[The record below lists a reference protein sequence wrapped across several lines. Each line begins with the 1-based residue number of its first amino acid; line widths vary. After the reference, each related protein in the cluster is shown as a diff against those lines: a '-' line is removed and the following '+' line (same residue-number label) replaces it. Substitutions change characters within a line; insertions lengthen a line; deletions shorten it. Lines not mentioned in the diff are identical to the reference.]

1 MEGLFISHLLRTL
14 QGHTPLSSRGWVF
27 PSETSAAL
35 YLEGLGFLVLEY
47 APPTP
52 ALYFSRDRLQGEPHN
67 PFQRFMVSK
76 VQGDLLRAEQ
86 LKLDRVVALHFAG
99 SKGFI
104 DAPATR
110 LLFEVTG
117 RNANLLILEKG
128 EGFAGRILMAA
139 REITGSRNRYRVVR
153 SGGGYTPPP
162 PYEKLD
168 PRTLQAEDL
177 NVLADRPLLKAR
189 EVLDGLGPTLL
200 SELSRRSG
208 IPLTEVV
215 GERIPQMHAAL
226 QSLVEDPSVAAGSLS
241 EQARDV
247 SQAEQADAVRK
258 TLREVLQKRLKVL
271 SEQLMDV
278 QRAEAGAETALQE
291 RAWADLL
298 MAYQH
303 QVPEGA
309 SQVDLPD
316 FESGEPV
323 QIPLKPDQKVWQN
336 ADRLY
341 ARARKRED
349 VYLRLLER
357 QPQLQEEQ
365 RDVQQLLDQVL
376 QADLAT
382 LKQLELQVLGEG
394 QSTKASV
401 QVGARYRIGGFE
413 VLVGRNSTENEML
426 THRIGRSM
434 DHWFHA
440 QGYPGSH
447 VLVRSG
453 GKDLPFE
460 VVLKVAAVAAHYSRA
475 RESGNVPVDYT
486 RIKHVWRPR
495 GAGKGQ
501 VHYTQ
506 QKTVFVDPGL
516 PEAAT

>member
-1 MEGLFISHLLRTL
+1 M
-14 QGHTPLSSRGWVF
+14 PLATRGWVF

-52 ALYFSRDRLQGEPHN
+52 ALYFSRDRLQGEARN
-67 PFQRFMVSK
+67 PFQRFMASK
-76 VQGDLLRAEQ
+76 VQGELVRAEQ
-86 LKLDRVVALHFAG
+86 LKLDRVVVFHFSGA
-99 SKGFI
+99 KGFI
-104 DAPATR
+104 DAPPTR

-117 RNANLLILEKG
+117 RNANLLILETG
-128 EGFAGRILMAA
+128 EGFAGKILMAA

-153 SGGGYTPPP
+153 SGGSYTPPP

-168 PRTLQAEDL
+168 PRTLQLEDL
-177 NVLADRPLLKAR
+177 EVLAERPLLKAR
-189 EVLDGLGPTLL
+189 DVLDGLGPTLL

-208 IPLTEVV
+208 IGLSEVV
-215 GERIPQMHAAL
+215 GDRIPVVFSAVK
-226 QSLVEDPSVAAGSLS
+226 SLVEDPSVAQGSLS

-247 SQAEQADAVRK
+247 SQAEQAEAIRK
-258 TLREVLQKRLKVL
+258 SLREVLQKRLKVL
-271 SEQLMDV
+271 HEQLMDV
-278 QRAEAGAETALQE
+278 RRAEQGAETALQE

-309 SQVDLPD
+309 TGVELPD
-316 FESGEPV
+316 FETGERV
-323 QIPLKPDQKVWQN
+323 QVPLKPDQKPWQN

-357 QPQLQEEQ
+357 EPQLLQE
-365 RDVQQLLDQVL
+365 QQ
-376 QADLAT
+376 
-382 LKQLELQVLGEG
+382 ELQVLLEQVMQADLPRLKQWEQQILGAET
-394 QSTKASV
+394 STKNTV

-426 THRIGRSM
+426 THRIGKSM

-453 GKDLPFE
+453 GKELPFD
-460 VVLKVAAVAAHYSRA
+460 VVLKVAALAAHFSKA

-486 RIKHVWRPR
+486 RIKHVWRPK

-506 QKTVFVDPGL
+506 QKTVFVDPAL
-516 PEAAT
+516 PEAVM